1 LTTNQSNTK
10 TAFIALCNA
19 LITGISALPDKTFLL
34 GGQTFTKA
42 QVVAPLQ
49 ALVDAAA
56 KTAADEATW
65 HTSVQDEHDAEA
77 AAREMVDAVKPF
89 LQGRLGKSSPLL
101 RSQFGLAP
109 VKLAAKTVAAKA
121 TGIARS
127 LATRAIRG
135 TRGSKQ
141 KKALTAEATPAVA
154 PPAAPTKPT
163 A

>member
-10 TAFIALCNA
+10 AAFIAICNA
-19 LITGISALPDKTFLL
+19 LITGIDALPDKTFLL
-34 GGQTFTKA
+34 GGQTYTKA

-49 ALVDAAA
+49 TVVDAAGKA
-56 KTAADEATW
+56 AADEATW
-65 HTSVQDEHDAEA
+65 HSSVQDEHDAEA
-77 AAREMVDAVKPF
+77 AAREMVDALKPF
-89 LQGRLGKSSPLL
+89 LQGRLGKSNPLL

-109 VKLAAKTVAAKA
+109 VKTAQKTVAAKA
-121 TGIARS
+121 TGIAKS

-141 KKALTAEATPAVA
+141 KKALTAEAA
-154 PPAAPTKPT
+154 PPAAPPTAPTKPT

>member
-10 TAFIALCNA
+10 AAFISICNA
-19 LITGISALPDKTFLL
+19 LITGINALPDKTFLL
-34 GGQTFTKA
+34 GGQTYTKA

-49 ALVDAAA
+49 AVVDAAA
-56 KTAADEATW
+56 QAAADEATW
-65 HTSVQDEHDAEA
+65 HASVQAEHDAEA
-77 AAREMVDAVKPF
+77 AARVMVDALKPF

-109 VKLAAKTVAAKA
+109 VKVAEKTVAAKA
-121 TGIARS
+121 TGIAKS

-141 KKALTAEATPAVA
+141 KKALTAEAVPPVT